1 MFGYKRYCTL
11 FYSILQGI
19 SSVHA
24 PHFAKT
30 NSPPGTPI
38 LYYFKKISSYLYKL
52 LKNPAS

>member
-30 NSPPGTPI
+30 KNPPGTPV
-38 LYYFKKISSYLYKL
+38 LYYFKKYLRIFISC
-52 LKNPAS
+52 